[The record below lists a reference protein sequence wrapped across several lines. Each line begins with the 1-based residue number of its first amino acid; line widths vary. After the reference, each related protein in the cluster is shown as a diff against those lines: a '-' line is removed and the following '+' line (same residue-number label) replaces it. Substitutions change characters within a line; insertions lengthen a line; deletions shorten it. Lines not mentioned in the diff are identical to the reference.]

1 MSDRNT
7 KWLRLCTVLVT
18 LCISSETLF
27 AQEFMEIFE
36 PLEPSWLFSES
47 ESGEGSEEGHL
58 ETDRDS
64 FTPATSTVSKGRTIF
79 ESAYSYSKTREGED
93 AHSLPEIVTRIGISE
108 RVELRLGWNYEIEG
122 GGSVSNGHGGSF
134 RGEAGAEEESQMLY
148 GIKVALTSQDGWRPG
163 SSCIIQGKTPTS
175 GPEND
180 SDLQLGYVFGWEI
193 EEVWQLDSSFRYSA
207 TNEEDDEFNLWAPS
221 FVIKYQASER
231 WNIHGEYFGIFSDGR
246 EVEMQPQ
253 YFSPGVHYLISED
266 IEIGVRTGWG
276 LNDDSADFFANVGLG
291 LRF

>member
-7 KWLRLCTVLVT
+7 NRLRVYTVFLS
-18 LCISSETLF
+18 LWISPELLI
-27 AQEFMEIFE
+27 AQDFPEIFE
-36 PLEPSWLFSES
+36 PLEPAWLFSEG
-47 ESGEGSEEGHL
+47 ESAEESEEGHL

-79 ESAYSYSKTREGED
+79 ESAYSYSKTRDGAD

-122 GGSVSNGHGGSF
+122 GGSVSHGHGGGF
-134 RGEAGAEEESQMLY
+134 RGEAGTEEESQTLY

-163 SSCIIQGKTPTS
+163 SSCIIQGRTPTS
-175 GPEND
+175 GPETAT
-180 SDLQLGYVFGWEI
+180 DLQLGYVFGWEI
-193 EEVWQLDSSFRYSA
+193 EEVWQLDSSLRYSA
-207 TNEEDDEFNLWAPS
+207 TNEEDDDFNQWAPS
-221 FVIKYQASER
+221 VVVKYQASDR

-246 EVEMQPQ
+246 GVEMQPQ

-276 LNDDSADFFANVGLG
+276 LNDDSADFFANVGFG

>member
-7 KWLRLCTVLVT
+7 NLLRVCNVVLAMW
-18 LCISSETLF
+18 ISPELLI
-27 AQEFMEIFE
+27 AQDFPEIFE
-36 PLEPSWLFSES
+36 PFEPAWLFSEG
-47 ESGEGSEEGHL
+47 ESGEGAEEGHL

-79 ESAYSYSKTREGED
+79 ETAYSYSKTREGAD
-93 AHSLPEIVTRIGISE
+93 AHSLPEIVTRIGLTE
-108 RVELRLGWNYEIEG
+108 RVELRLGWNYEVEG
-122 GGSVSNGHGGSF
+122 GGSVSHGGGF
-134 RGEAGAEEESQMLY
+134 RGEAGAEEESQTLY

-163 SSCIIQGKTPTS
+163 SSCIIQGRTPTS
-175 GPEND
+175 GPETK
-180 SDLQLGYVFGWEI
+180 SDFQLGYVFGWEF
-193 EEVWQLDSSFRYSA
+193 EEVWQLDSSLRYAS
-207 TNEEDDEFNLWAPS
+207 TNEEEDDFNQWAPS
-221 FVIKYQASER
+221 VVIKYQASDR
-231 WNIHGEYFGIFSDGR
+231 WNVHGEYFGIFSDGR

-276 LNDDSADFFANVGLG
+276 LNDDSADFFTNVGLG